1 MHTRNALFSGNL
13 LATFGNF
20 SATKIGFRGLHSMTL
35 FSKYYKEKLHNT
47 VTGCNLVRAIL
58 TKIADRQYL

>member
-1 MHTRNALFSGNL
+1 
-13 LATFGNF
+13 
-20 SATKIGFRGLHSMTL
+20 MTL